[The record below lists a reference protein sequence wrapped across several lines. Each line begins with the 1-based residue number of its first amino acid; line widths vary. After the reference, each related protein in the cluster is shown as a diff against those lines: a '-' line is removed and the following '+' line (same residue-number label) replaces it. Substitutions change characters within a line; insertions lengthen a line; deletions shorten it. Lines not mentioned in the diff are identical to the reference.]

1 MTAFLIKFSLS
12 LFVFLLFYKLVLERE
27 KMHKINRVLLV
38 FALVFSLMIPFVS
51 FEFATENPIIQQAIP
66 SYVIPEIF
74 IGDDPVETPVFFTLE
89 NVLWGV
95 YGLGFAVFLF
105 RFIRNL
111 TSLLR
116 KIHESE
122 KIKKDGFTLVL
133 IQGEVLPH
141 SFWNYVFVS
150 QKEYE
155 NNLID
160 NELFVHEK
168 AHITQKHSLDIL
180 FIEMLQIVFWFH
192 PLVYLYK
199 KAMKLNHEFLADQK
213 VNETF
218 CEVVQYQKLLL
229 QKAIGNLVPIASNL
243 NYSITKK
250 RFVMMTKN
258 KSNFRITIKMVFS
271 VVVFSG
277 LFLACSEN
285 DENETL
291 TKKERQEIL
300 KTIGENTDFQD
311 LTKEQQNA
319 LYQEYLSQINKDGK
333 AVLLTEGE
341 KSSFFGMNGEIYR
354 IEVTDE
360 KDAPENI
367 PSISVSF
374 EDIQKYTE
382 STSDK
387 QDAVYTKPETRPEFE
402 GGIQAFYEYVKKNL
416 KIPEVEQ
423 DVKSNVIVSFIVE
436 KDGSLSNIKIL
447 RDFVGM
453 EKEIT
458 EMLTA
463 CPKWKPGTQDGK
475 PVRVEYILPI
485 AANIKAKK

>member
-1 MTAFLIKFSLS
+1 MIAFLIKFSLS
-12 LFVFLLFYKLVLERE
+12 LLVFLLFYKLVLERE
-27 KMHKINRVLLV
+27 KMHQINRFLLL
-38 FALVFSLMIPFVS
+38 FALVFSLMIPLVNVEFVS
-51 FEFATENPIIQQAIP
+51 QNPIIQQTIP

-89 NVLWGV
+89 NVLWSV

-133 IQGEVLPH
+133 IQGEILPH
-141 SFWNYVFVS
+141 SFWNYVFVNR
-150 QKEYE
+150 KEYE

-160 NELFVHEK
+160 DELFVHEK
-168 AHITQKHSLDIL
+168 THITQKHSLDIL
-180 FIEMLQIVFWFH
+180 FIEVLQIVFWFH

-229 QKAIGNLVPIASNL
+229 EKAVGNLVPIASNL

-250 RFVMMTKN
+250 RFIMMTKN

-271 VVVFSG
+271 AVVFSG

-291 TKKERQEIL
+291 TKKNIPETSI
-300 KTIGENTDFQD
+300 
-311 LTKEQQNA
+311 
-319 LYQEYLSQINKDGK
+319 
-333 AVLLTEGE
+333 
-341 KSSFFGMNGEIYR
+341 SF
-354 IEVTDE
+354 
-360 KDAPENI
+360 KDA
-367 PSISVSF
+367 
-374 EDIQKYTE
+374 QKYMG

-387 QDAVYTKPETRPEFE
+387 QDSVYTKPETRPEFE
-402 GGIQAFYEYVKKNL
+402 GGMKAFYEYIKKNL

-436 KDGSLSNIKIL
+436 KDGSLSNINIL
-447 RDFVGM
+447 RDLVGM
-453 EKEIT
+453 EKEVT
-458 EMLTA
+458 EMLEA
-463 CPKWKPGTQDGK
+463 CPKWKPGTQNGEA
-475 PVRVEYILPI
+475 VRVEYILPI
-485 AANIKAKK
+485 AVNIKAKK